1 MSTHLTSRT
10 TLEDLIFLID
20 NANIPKAKK
29 QDLRSALRAVGKVI
43 GANLAEIPADPG
55 VLRRRLDLVAPEAHG
70 YSRRRWGN
78 IRSLL
83 ARALEL
89 ARPVMPSRLREEILA
104 VWQNLLLK
112 LGRSSQERVKPLL
125 RYLSQAE
132 IEPST
137 LKLENLLAYRDA
149 ILNDRLRARAEKS
162 WDSLTWLWNKCVRQT
177 PGWPEIEIPRESQR
191 EIYILPWEAFP
202 PSFKADVDAYIHCQ
216 SGRILSEKNPAKL
229 WRPTSCKTRSYQLRV
244 SASALAIRGT
254 PAENITSIASLV
266 EFDNFI
272 EILRFFHERH
282 DSRTSVQLSNIAIC
296 LKYAAQHWVGL
307 DDAAMERIKRQVS
320 KLIERRQGMT
330 VKNRERLRPLD
341 DPKMVDAFL
350 DIPDRIR
357 RDINKQRGSARSKAI
372 CAQIAVA
379 IAILQTT
386 PIRIK
391 NLSEIDIRKNLI
403 SRGNRLFLSIDGSQV
418 KNGENIDFELP
429 AFVVEL
435 LAWYIKEWRGLLL
448 KDQTNALFP
457 GINGGPKS
465 SATLGGQ
472 ISKMVFRLTEME
484 FNPHL
489 FRHAGGKLFLDMQ
502 PGQYA
507 VVQRVLGHRSINTT
521 TSVYAGAETR
531 AAGQHF
537 ADVIT
542 QRRQA
547 RGGRS

>member
-1 MSTHLTSRT
+1 
-10 TLEDLIFLID
+10 
-20 NANIPKAKK
+20 
-29 QDLRSALRAVGKVI
+29 
-43 GANLAEIPADPG
+43 
-55 VLRRRLDLVAPEAHG
+55 
-70 YSRRRWGN
+70 
-78 IRSLL
+78 
-83 ARALEL
+83 
-89 ARPVMPSRLREEILA
+89 
-104 VWQNLLLK
+104 
-112 LGRSSQERVKPLL
+112 
-125 RYLSQAE
+125 
-132 IEPST
+132 
-137 LKLENLLAYRDA
+137 
-149 ILNDRLRARAEKS
+149 
-162 WDSLTWLWNKCVRQT
+162 
-177 PGWPEIEIPRESQR
+177 
-191 EIYILPWEAFP
+191 
-202 PSFKADVDAYIHCQ
+202 
-216 SGRILSEKNPAKL
+216 
-229 WRPTSCKTRSYQLRV
+229 
-244 SASALAIRGT
+244 
-254 PAENITSIASLV
+254 
-266 EFDNFI
+266 
-272 EILRFFHERH
+272 
-282 DSRTSVQLSNIAIC
+282 
-296 LKYAAQHWVGL
+296 
-307 DDAAMERIKRQVS
+307 
-320 KLIERRQGMT
+320 MT
-330 VKNRERLRPLD
+330 AKNRERLRPLD
-341 DPKMVDAFL
+341 DPKIVDAFL

-429 AFVVEL
+429 TFVVEL
-435 LAWYIKEWRGLLL
+435 LAWYIKEWRGLLV

-537 ADVIT
+537 SDVIT
-542 QRRQA
+542 QRRKA